1 MRWAAN
7 ERKRQRLVQQRT
19 VQQVVA
25 DIAKLVPELGGGAA
39 PRPGEG
45 EYYLHEPD
53 GDKVDAAA
61 AANLRR
67 KPNPKDKA
75 ANGKQSDKPFGGRRY
90 NDDYAKEQKAKR
102 NAGKGA
108 RAVGQDPGST

>member
-1 MRWAAN
+1 MDQARRIYDYHARGDQ
-7 ERKRQRLVQQRT
+7 ESVFQGDVVRKN
-19 VQQVVA
+19 VA
-25 DIAKLVPELGGGAA
+25 VAGLTM
-39 PRPGEG
+39 
-45 EYYLHEPD
+45 D
-53 GDKVDAAA
+53 GTDAAA